1 MSVKTRLRKWG
12 TVIVTALAAHGG
24 GDPLTHA
31 HDYIDHVSET
41 VQASRADKVEREISI
56 TAPSRSSRSA
66 MPALL
71 ATIRHHESRGDYT
84 AVNPSGCEGY
94 GCGGAYQL
102 HMRYASTW
110 AARAGYPGLSSNAA
124 TWPPATQD
132 AVALYLFN
140 STTPPG
146 YHWCRWT
153 DYC

>member
-1 MSVKTRLRKWG
+1 VAA
-12 TVIVTALAAHGG
+12 VAAHGG

-31 HDYIDHVSET
+31 RDYVDHVART
-41 VQASRADKVEREISI
+41 VATAEREISI
-56 TAPSRSSRSA
+56 SQPDRGSSRSA
-66 MPALL
+66 LPTLL
-71 ATIRHHESRGDYT
+71 DTIKHHESRGDYT

-146 YHWCRWT
+146 SHWCNWT